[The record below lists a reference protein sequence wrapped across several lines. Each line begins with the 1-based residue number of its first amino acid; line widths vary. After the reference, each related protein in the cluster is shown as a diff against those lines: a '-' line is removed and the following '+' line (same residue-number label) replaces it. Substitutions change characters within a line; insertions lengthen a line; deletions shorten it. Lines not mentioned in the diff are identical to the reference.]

1 MSIVT
6 LVLLAA
12 FAFAS
17 PQQQSDQQTSSTPQ
31 GTKNN
36 QTTKTD
42 KHDHAMKDAT
52 SSDAMQ
58 NASGALASDDRKFV
72 MEAAH
77 GGMMEVKMGRMA
89 ADKASNAD
97 VKAFGQRMV
106 DDHSKAN
113 SELMSLAS
121 QKGITLPG
129 AADMAMTDQSAAS
142 IASVSSTTQSSAQS
156 SSPTSST
163 SSQPSSTTPATSDQK
178 SSASSTTAGQSSM
191 DTTASGPRHARVDAD
206 TGESLKD
213 QEHMNKLSSLSG
225 DAFDRE
231 YMNMMVKDH
240 EKDVKEFEKA
250 STKAK
255 DADVRAFA
263 AKTLPTLRE
272 HLQQA
277 RDIQSRVKGTK
288 NASSTNKTSGQ

>member
-1 MSIVT
+1 MSLMTIVM
-6 LVLLAA
+6 LAA

-17 PQQQSDQQTSSTPQ
+17 PMQQNPQ
-31 GTKNN
+31 PGSPTTQDPSASK
-36 QTTKTD
+36 TTKSD
-42 KHDHAMKDAT
+42 KHDHSMKDTAASDTAQNTT
-52 SSDAMQ
+52 SST
-58 NASGALASDDRKFV
+58 LASDDRKFIL
-72 MEAAH
+72 EAAH
-77 GGMMEVKMGRMA
+77 GGMMEVKMGRLA

-113 SELMSLAS
+113 SELTALAS

-129 AADMAMTDQSAAS
+129 AADMAMTNTNAAS
-142 IASVSSTTQSSAQS
+142 NMNATTPASDEQSSTT
-156 SSPTSST
+156 SST
-163 SSQPSSTTPATSDQK
+163 ADQK
-178 SSASSTTAGQSSM
+178 SSASSTTTSQPAVT
-191 DTTASGPRHARVDAD
+191 DTTASGQRHARVDAN
-206 TGESLKD
+206 TGETLKD

-240 EKDVKEFEKA
+240 EKDVKEFEKV

-277 RDIQSRVKGTK
+277 RDIQSRVKGTRT
-288 NASSTNKTSGQ
+288 NSSTNKTSGQ

>member
-1 MSIVT
+1 MII
-6 LVLLAA
+6 LMMAA

-17 PQQQSDQQTSSTPQ
+17 PMQQDPQQSSSTTPTQ
-31 GTKNN
+31 SGSKTTKNDQHN
-36 QTTKTD
+36 HSKQD
-42 KHDHAMKDAT
+42 KASDMTQNT
-52 SSDAMQ
+52 STST
-58 NASGALASDDRKFV
+58 LASDDRKFV

-77 GGMMEVKMGRMA
+77 GGMMEVRMGRMA

-106 DDHSKAN
+106 DDHSRAN
-113 SELMSLAS
+113 SELMALAS

-129 AADMAMTDQSAAS
+129 AADMSMTDQGAS
-142 IASVSSTTQSSAQS
+142 STSSTTAQS
-156 SSPTSST
+156 SDQQSSSSSST
-163 SSQPSSTTPATSDQK
+163 TSQPSSTDA
-178 SSASSTTAGQSSM
+178 AGQ
-191 DTTASGPRHARVDAD
+191 RHARMDANTD
-206 TGESLKD
+206 MTMKD
-213 QEHMNKLSSLSG
+213 QENNNKLMGLSG

-255 DADVRAFA
+255 DPDVRAFA

-288 NASSTNKTSGQ
+288 ANSSANKTSGQ